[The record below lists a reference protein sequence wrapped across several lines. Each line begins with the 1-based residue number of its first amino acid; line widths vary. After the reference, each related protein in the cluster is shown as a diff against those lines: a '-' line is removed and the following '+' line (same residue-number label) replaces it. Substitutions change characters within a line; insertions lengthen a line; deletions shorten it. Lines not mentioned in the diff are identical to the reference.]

1 MLRRPPS
8 SSRTDTLFPYRTLFR
23 SSPALQLRPELRRPF
38 ATMRKL
44 KAAGIPV
51 VAVMV
56 TGRPLFV
63 NEALNEADA
72 FVTAWLPGFEGAGVA
87 DLLFAPKDGTMA
99 IVLQR
104 SEARRGGE
112 RGVC

>member
-23 SSPALQLRPELRRPF
+23 SSPALQLRHELRRPF

-72 FVTAWLPGFEGAGVA
+72 FVTAWLPGSEGAA
-87 DLLFAPKDGTMA
+87 FANWWFPRKED
-99 IVLQR
+99 
-104 SEARRGGE
+104 RRGPLLNSIPQAPTPFPLSP
-112 RGVC
+112 